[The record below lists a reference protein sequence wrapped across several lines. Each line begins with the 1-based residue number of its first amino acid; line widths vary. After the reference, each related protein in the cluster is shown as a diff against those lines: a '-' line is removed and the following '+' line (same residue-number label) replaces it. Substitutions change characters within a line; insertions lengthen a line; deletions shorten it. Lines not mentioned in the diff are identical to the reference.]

1 MDVPKKFSLIKE
13 KLWSFMNVG
22 LIFVCFTTKL
32 LVPRTVI
39 DAERAINKLTLNN
52 EGRSSNSLI
61 KGKE

>member
-22 LIFVCFTTKL
+22 LTFVCFTTTL
-32 LVPRTVI
+32 FVPRTVI